1 MYGLSGLGQ
10 GYIQGLQTRRDHN
23 REDEQDQQ
31 RSKLFG
37 LQMRQGEQGLRHA
50 EERHGPQVE
59 GLELGNQRT
68 RQQLEFDAEANPHR
82 LRGFELGNQRTAQ
95 AMQHADAAERRD
107 QQMHGFSMDRE
118 RFGKYERDMSMNYQV
133 ATRFLANGRIP
144 EFQEVYNRFLPE
156 ENQIEAMAPTDNGFM
171 VRYGGGDEEELS
183 MPEIGERLRIMG
195 QPEAWME
202 ETFGPQEA
210 GGPGGVG
217 STEARRVMD
226 AVRNRVDKV
235 FQTHLGAEFIG
246 NPRNASLHS
255 MASQVAA
262 DVSTMLYQN
271 GMPFVPDSIGAYAAD
286 LVLGGRIPG
295 LSDEEAME
303 IANEELGTGWRGASE
318 EERVARAREIQQE
331 AQQQLYQAVF
341 ERSAG
346 EAQQT
351 QVLGQRAFLPQ
362 GDTEQPVRSDI
373 GAEEFARGR
382 AERGG
387 SPAGLETREPTGRG
401 LKLPDLQGNAFQ
413 PDEGM
418 LQGLQAG
425 ESLRESVRGMRGQ
438 HLPRDTQRDAMSVDP
453 NFQPGLPQPSPPG
466 SPLPMIGGFF
476 SGLFGDTS
484 RRDVPK
490 GVKSFGDALREGRPP
505 SAEDLDAVE
514 RYYGRNDRARKA
526 LSREERQALLYWLN
540 KRDAGE
546 LND

>member
-68 RQQLEFDAEANPHR
+68 RQQFEFDAEANPHR

-295 LSDEEAME
+295 LSDEDAME

-382 AERGG
+382 AERGD
-387 SPAGLETREPTGRG
+387 SPARLETRDPNRG
-401 LKLPDLQGNAFQ
+401 LTLPEGDDGPSMLLHQDRARERGHSAGLLTRDILGHLQDA
-413 PDEGM
+413 PTPH
-418 LQGLQAG
+418 
-425 ESLRESVRGMRGQ
+425 SVIREPARGARDMTMRG
-438 HLPRDTQRDAMSVDP
+438 L
-453 NFQPGLPQPSPPG
+453 G
-466 SPLPMIGGFF
+466 SAARGTGGFF
-476 SGLFGDTS
+476 SGLFSDSAYERTGPLRDLSRTLQEGDQPTAKQVQKVQRYIEQNPRTADQMNQEDLNLLES
-484 RRDVPK
+484 L
-490 GVKSFGDALREGRPP
+490 FDALD
-505 SAEDLDAVE
+505 S
-514 RYYGRNDRARKA
+514 
-526 LSREERQALLYWLN
+526 
-540 KRDAGE
+540 GE
-546 LND
+546 FR